1 VCAGGRQERWV
12 WRGVWI
18 VDCGLWIE
26 LNVITQS
33 IAVSNTPRHYA
44 NSHATHGITRCYLP
58 PGRTDIPALSPAEA
72 AVLDLATPGGM
83 QG

>member
-1 VCAGGRQERWV
+1 MCVSGREAGEMGLARC
-12 WRGVWI
+12 

-33 IAVSNTPRHYA
+33 IAVSNTPRRYA
-44 NSHATHGITRCYLP
+44 NSHITHGITRCYLP
-58 PGRTDIPALSPAEA
+58 PGRTDIPALTPAEA